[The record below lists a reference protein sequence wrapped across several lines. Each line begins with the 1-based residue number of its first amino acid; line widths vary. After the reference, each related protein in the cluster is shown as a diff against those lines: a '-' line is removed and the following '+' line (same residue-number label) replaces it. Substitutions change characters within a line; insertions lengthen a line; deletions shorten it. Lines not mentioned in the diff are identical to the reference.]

1 MPEMIYVDSSN
12 VEAIGYDGD
21 ARELHVQFVSGRSY
35 VYYEVPQ
42 DVFDAFMSA
51 TSKGSFP
58 EQRNQGRIPL
68 YEAVMQSA
76 RDFRF
81 ACPRWTPY
89 TSESRSAH
97 ENLLHRT
104 IVQVLRPSL
113 SPR

>member
-51 TSKGSFP
+51 TSKGSFLNR
-58 EQRNQGRIPL
+58 EIKGVYHFTKQ
-68 YEAVMQSA
+68 
-76 RDFRF
+76 
-81 ACPRWTPY
+81 
-89 TSESRSAH
+89 
-97 ENLLHRT
+97 
-104 IVQVLRPSL
+104 
-113 SPR
+113 